1 MCRSLPKGRKKTDPA
16 RSKPKHQAVCY
27 TGTNMD
33 PQKKILIVEDEEA
46 MLRLLSDALSEAG
59 FQVVTA
65 KDGVQGLGNAKT
77 YHPDLILLDIILPE
91 MDGITMMKTLRET
104 DEWGKNVPIIVL
116 TNLNADDAIMKAV
129 VDNE

>member
-1 MCRSLPKGRKKTDPA
+1 
-16 RSKPKHQAVCY
+16 
-27 TGTNMD
+27 MD

-129 VDNE
+129 VDNEPSYYLVKTNWEVDDVVRKVKERLGMTG